1 MSKRPMLESL
11 AAELTRCIGRFD
23 GVHGDR
29 SIQEDITRP

>member
-1 MSKRPMLESL
+1 MLQSL
-11 AAELTRCIGRFD
+11 AAELAGCISRFD